1 LEVSRSLALPR
12 YTSGERATELARG
25 AVLFESDLE
34 QELMYVV
41 STVTTRNENV
51 QELIE
56 RKDGQK
62 ISSDRYR
69 TLEEITLESSGVLGS
84 N

>member
-1 LEVSRSLALPR
+1 LALPR
-12 YTSGERATELARG
+12 YTSGGRASELARG

-41 STVTTRNENV
+41 STVTTRNENIK
-51 QELIE
+51 ELIE

-69 TLEEITLESSGVLGS
+69 VLEQIRL
-84 N
+84 